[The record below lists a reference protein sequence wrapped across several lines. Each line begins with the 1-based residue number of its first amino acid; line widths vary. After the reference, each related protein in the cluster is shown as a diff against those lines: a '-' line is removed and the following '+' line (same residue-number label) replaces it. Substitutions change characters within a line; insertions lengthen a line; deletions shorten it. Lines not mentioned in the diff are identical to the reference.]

1 VVNTVSVTEA
11 KLIAQ
16 YYLKYILFMKSIAN
30 IILENETVLLKSK
43 RKKCY
48 FLNVILKLRI
58 VAHAYNT
65 TTWEVGGGEN
75 RILSSR
81 PA

>member
-1 VVNTVSVTEA
+1 
-11 KLIAQ
+11 
-16 YYLKYILFMKSIAN
+16 
-30 IILENETVLLKSK
+30 
-43 RKKCY
+43 
-48 FLNVILKLRI
+48 

-81 PA
+81 PAWGKLGGSYLRNKTEKQNWGHVLKARPFA